1 MLTMINKESSPL
13 SLLRELGSRLKQAR
27 LTRNESQ
34 ELFSSRLGISRQ
46 SYAKMEKGD
55 SSIAIGHWLNAS
67 QILGKLPSWQSV
79 LQSEDNLFDQF
90 EQIRSGRQRAGKKR
104 K

>member
-1 MLTMINKESSPL
+1 MVNNTTDPS
-13 SLLRELGSRLKQAR
+13 SLLSELGNRLKEAR
-27 LTRNESQ
+27 LARNESQ

-55 SSIAIGHWLNAS
+55 PAIAIGHWLNAS

-79 LQSEDNLFDQF
+79 LQNDDNLFDQF
-90 EQIRSGRQRAGKKR
+90 EQSRSTRQRAGRKR
-104 K
+104 Q

>member
-1 MLTMINKESSPL
+1 MINNELSPS
-13 SLLRELGSRLKQAR
+13 SLLKEFGNRLKQAR
-27 LTRNESQ
+27 LARNESQ

-55 SSIAIGHWLNAS
+55 PAIAIGHWLNAS